1 MINLNKKEVV
11 MVSEYPNGLTIG
23 VNIKLGHKYYCLDIC
38 KNSSSTFIDF
48 YEKKSA
54 NRSDYSKY
62 SSSSSV
68 LGLKVNNYAF
78 LDRKFFENIHDIK
91 QAEKTFLRFKQYL

>member
-11 MVSEYPNGLTIG
+11 RVSEYPNGLTMEID
-23 VNIKLGHKYYCLDIC
+23 IKLGYKYYCLDIC
-38 KNSSSTFIDF
+38 KNNSSTFIDF

-62 SSSSSV
+62 GSADSV

-78 LDRKFFENIHDIK
+78 LDRNFFENIQQIK
-91 QAEKTFLRFKQYL
+91 QDEKTFLYFKKYL